1 MVGKET
7 WAELIE
13 ANNVSSNPTSSAF
26 LNLTFTEKPPP
37 YRVCWDV
44 GIERPASKGAR
55 RVPVPRPVIRQ
66 DQRGYWEHTSASSQT
81 PRRYLGRRADS
92 PAGQTAGE
100 TATQWNAST
109 SRGEAAYASNSSW
122 LPPHRNENARQSPS
136 CGKKNVILVK
146 PRRGLAG
153 VLVL

>member
-100 TATQWNAST
+100 TATHGTQAL
-109 SRGEAAYASNSSW
+109 RGGRQLMHPNSSW
-122 LPPHRNENARQSPS
+122 LPPHRTRTPANPLHVGR
-136 CGKKNVILVK
+136 KM
-146 PRRGLAG
+146 
-153 VLVL
+153 

>member
-1 MVGKET
+1 MDGKET

-55 RVPVPRPVIRQ
+55 RVPAPCPVIRQ
-66 DQRGYWEHTSASSQT
+66 NQRGYWEHTSASSQT

-92 PAGQTAGE
+92 PAGRTAGE
-100 TATQWNAST
+100 TAYPEERKYFA
-109 SRGEAAYASNSSW
+109 GEAAGASNSSW

-136 CGKKNVILVK
+136 C
-146 PRRGLAG
+146 
-153 VLVL
+153 